1 MVARMDIN
9 EAYEKRHPWYE
20 RPDGTCNLDQPTL
33 INMGEDR
40 PLHLMF
46 PIHWTQAVDILPEA
60 KRLASER
67 DAFLVLLIYGEAS
80 DQAVQSL
87 ILELADAQVLP
98 LWIGE
103 ENRKKL
109 DRIIKMLVHQR
120 QA

>member
-1 MVARMDIN
+1 MVVRMNIDKTN
-9 EAYEKRHPWYE
+9 ENRRPWYE
-20 RPDGTCNLDQPTL
+20 GPDGTCNLDKPTL

-46 PIHWTQAVDILPEA
+46 PVHWSEAVDILPEA

-67 DAFLVLLIYGEAS
+67 DAFLVLLVYGEAS
-80 DQAVQSL
+80 DQEIQSL

-109 DRIIKMLVHQR
+109 DRIITMLSR
-120 QA
+120 RS

>member
-1 MVARMDIN
+1 MVAQMDTY
-9 EAYEKRHPWYE
+9 EAYENRRPWYE
-20 RPDGTCNLDQPTL
+20 GPDGTCNLDRPTL

-46 PIHWTQAVDILPEA
+46 PVHWSKAVEILPEA
-60 KRLASER
+60 KSLAIAQ

-80 DQAVQSL
+80 DREIQWLV
-87 ILELADAQVLP
+87 LELADAQVLP

-109 DRIIKMLVHQR
+109 DRIIAMLSQR
-120 QA
+120 SQA

>member
-1 MVARMDIN
+1 MVAQMDIN
-9 EAYEKRHPWYE
+9 EAYDNRRPWYE
-20 RPDGTCNLDQPTL
+20 GPDGTCNLDKPTL

-46 PIHWTQAVDILPEA
+46 PTHWSEAVDILPEA

-80 DQAVQSL
+80 DHAVQSL
-87 ILELADAQVLP
+87 ILELADAKVLP

-109 DRIIKMLVHQR
+109 DRIIAMLSR
-120 QA
+120 RS

>member
-1 MVARMDIN
+1 MVVRMDTN
-9 EAYEKRHPWYE
+9 KADENRRPWYE
-20 RPDGTCNLDQPTL
+20 GPDGTCNLDKPTL

-46 PIHWTQAVDILPEA
+46 PVHWSDAVDVLPEA

-80 DQAVQSL
+80 DREIQSL

-103 ENRKKL
+103 ENRRKL
-109 DRIIKMLVHQR
+109 DRIITMLSR
-120 QA
+120 RS

>member
-1 MVARMDIN
+1 MVVRMDIN
-9 EAYEKRHPWYE
+9 EANEKRRPWYE
-20 RPDGTCNLDQPTL
+20 GPDGTCSLDKPTL

-46 PIHWTQAVDILPEA
+46 PTHWSQAVDVLPEA

-80 DQAVQSL
+80 DQAIQSL

-109 DRIIKMLVHQR
+109 DRIITMLSQR
-120 QA
+120 S